1 MAVMLRLNLSYVDED
16 YFRMVEA
23 LKPVVARVAILN
35 LGYFVIEFYF
45 AQRFNSVALLSDSLD
60 FLEDASVNILIF
72 LAFSLAVIW
81 RKRLSYIFALLLL
94 LPGISFLYNAFHQ
107 IAHPVAPTGEG
118 MSIVG
123 LGALVVNLYC
133 AIILNKFKDIKGGL
147 AKAAYFSARNDAV
160 SNILIIIAGFVTL
173 FWISAIPDLI
183 AGAVIFLMNA
193 DSARDI
199 LQAARAEH
207 RESQS

>member
-1 MAVMLRLNLSYVDED
+1 
-16 YFRMVEA
+16 MVEA

-35 LGYFVIEFYF
+35 LSYFVIEFYF

-183 AGAVIFLMNA
+183 VGAVIFLMNA

-207 RESQS
+207 RDSQS

>member
-35 LGYFVIEFYF
+35 LSYFVIEFYF

-183 AGAVIFLMNA
+183 VGAVIFLMNA

>member
-1 MAVMLRLNLSYVDED
+1 MLRLNLSYVDED

-35 LGYFVIEFYF
+35 LSYFVIEFYF

-60 FLEDASVNILIF
+60 FIEDASVNILIF

-183 AGAVIFLMNA
+183 VGAVIFLMNA

>member
-183 AGAVIFLMNA
+183 VGAVIFLMNA

-207 RESQS
+207 RDSQS